1 MSQMTKEKYEVKDLE
16 LAKAGEDRIN
26 WASSQM
32 PVLNSIKNR
41 FEKEKPL
48 KGIKISACCH
58 VTTETAILALTLKA
72 GGAECILIASNPL
85 STQDDVAASLVKNH
99 GMSVY
104 AIKGESTDTYRKHVE
119 LALDH
124 EPNII
129 IDDGSDVVATLFQTR
144 KESVKNII
152 GTTEETTTGIVRLKA
167 MEKDGVLTFP
177 AIAVNDSDTKH
188 MFDNRYGTGQSTLD
202 GIIRATNILIAG
214 KVVVVCG
221 YGWCGKGVAKRAQG
235 LGGRVVVTEIDPI
248 KALEA
253 VMDGFQVLPISEAC
267 KIGDLFVTVTGNKS
281 VIDKDHFSLLKDGA
295 ILSNSGHFDLEI
307 NLSALSKMA
316 QGRKIIRPFLEEF
329 SLNGKKVL
337 VLAEGRLVNLGAAEG
352 HPAVVMDMSFANQ
365 ALAAEYIVKN
375 KGKLKSGVQTLP
387 KEIDQE
393 IAKLKLDSL
402 NVKVDTLTKE
412 QIAYMNEWKEG
423 T

>member
-1 MSQMTKEKYEVKDLE
+1 
-16 LAKAGEDRIN
+16 
-26 WASSQM
+26 
-32 PVLNSIKNR
+32 
-41 FEKEKPL
+41 
-48 KGIKISACCH
+48 
-58 VTTETAILALTLKA
+58 
-72 GGAECILIASNPL
+72 
-85 STQDDVAASLVKNH
+85 
-99 GMSVY
+99 
-104 AIKGESTDTYRKHVE
+104 
-119 LALDH
+119 
-124 EPNII
+124 
-129 IDDGSDVVATLFQTR
+129 
-144 KESVKNII
+144 
-152 GTTEETTTGIVRLKA
+152 
-167 MEKDGVLTFP
+167 
-177 AIAVNDSDTKH
+177 
-188 MFDNRYGTGQSTLD
+188 
-202 GIIRATNILIAG
+202 
-214 KVVVVCG
+214 
-221 YGWCGKGVAKRAQG
+221 
-235 LGGRVVVTEIDPI
+235 
-248 KALEA
+248 
-253 VMDGFQVLPISEAC
+253 MDGFQVLPISEAC